1 MTRVREEQVGGA
13 GQLQGHVRAL
23 KVMERKHK
31 QTTTRSCQVKL
42 KDDKCRVN
50 AFGRLA
56 LAGMGRN
63 AACVCIHVSCH
74 IVHGTVAFVE
84 RIREMGRGATMCAS
98 RVRAVCGLRVKSQRT
113 RSNDEVCTKAI
124 KQLQRLSL
132 QHSPSKSSSSY
143 TSQSISSPFYQT
155 YNRLTPRFH
164 AYAHIQAI
172 RSQQKEIKIQ
182 KSTKWRGDNRVHR
195 IENRP
200 PDTGQ

>member
-1 MTRVREEQVGGA
+1 MRS
-13 GQLQGHVRAL
+13 LL
-23 KVMERKHK
+23 CKV
-31 QTTTRSCQVKL
+31 
-42 KDDKCRVN
+42 N
-50 AFGRLA
+50 GFGRLA
-56 LAGMGRN
+56 LVGIGRN
-63 AACVCIHVSCH
+63 AACVCIHVFVALSTVLWPSWSESETWVGERPC
-74 IVHGTVAFVE
+74 VH
-84 RIREMGRGATMCAS
+84 RGRGLS
-98 RVRAVCGLRVKSQRT
+98 VKSQCT

-172 RSQQKEIKIQ
+172 RSQQKTIKIPKKTQ
-182 KSTKWRGDNRVHR
+182 NGGGGNRVHR